1 MQYAN
6 ANTSRF
12 TFTIATG
19 SITKQVPF
27 HNELRVYQ
35 FDLTESLSDHFCLNI
50 DFICDDQN
58 IDYQSLVKKTALLT
72 IQGEDEVQYLNGI
85 ICEAQCIENGT
96 RFARYSAKV
105 VPMAWFLEYRKGCR
119 IFQELDVREIIS
131 LLFEEAGMVSGTH
144 FQWSTDRTYP
154 KRTFCTQYNE
164 TEWQFITRLMAE
176 EGIHFHYQQSA
187 DKHLMIIG
195 DSKTALSPVDNEATI
210 PYVKNSGL
218 TETSEHINQFA
229 FSENIQ
235 SGKSTLRDYNF
246 KTPRRSL
253 EKFNQNKFNPT
264 LEDYHYPGEYK
275 TEAEAEFYTTLKQE
289 QYNAQIKAGEGTSN
303 VQRLRAGKL
312 FTQTGHRYRA
322 NNIEHLITHV
332 FHEGKQ
338 PQSLDE
344 DASTNMDDG
353 TRYQNTFNTMPADTL
368 FRPKPIKR
376 TSLIHGQQNAFIT
389 GPEGEEIYVNEYG
402 QVKVQLLWDREGQ
415 YNEKTTCWL
424 RVNNELAGNQWG
436 QIMTPRIGQHVFI
449 EFEHGNPDRPL
460 ISGRSYNGDSL
471 PPYTLPANKTRSTMK
486 TNSSPGGDGYNE
498 IRYEDKKS
506 QEQIYFHSEKDQDI
520 RCKNDRREHIEN
532 TRSLIVD
539 NEQHEHIKV
548 NQHQKVNNNY
558 QHKVGSKLS
567 QDIGNRLHIK
577 AGSNFLQ
584 SAGNEVHIKSA
595 SSTIL
600 DAGSEITFKASG
612 GFIKIDPS
620 GVTINGIKVNLNS
633 GGSPGSAS
641 ASSPIT
647 PFQAVEADKDKPGQN
662 FKPITPE
669 AAYKLSQFLFSK
681 GAGNERTLDTD
692 KFGGCKPC
700 TEAAE
705 KGKDKSVLL

>member
-1 MQYAN
+1 
-6 ANTSRF
+6 
-12 TFTIATG
+12 
-19 SITKQVPF
+19 
-27 HNELRVYQ
+27 
-35 FDLTESLSDHFCLNI
+35 
-50 DFICDDQN
+50 
-58 IDYQSLVKKTALLT
+58 
-72 IQGEDEVQYLNGI
+72 
-85 ICEAQCIENGT
+85 
-96 RFARYSAKV
+96 
-105 VPMAWFLEYRKGCR
+105 
-119 IFQELDVREIIS
+119 
-131 LLFEEAGMVSGTH
+131 
-144 FQWSTDRTYP
+144 
-154 KRTFCTQYNE
+154 
-164 TEWQFITRLMAE
+164 
-176 EGIHFHYQQSA
+176 
-187 DKHLMIIG
+187 
-195 DSKTALSPVDNEATI
+195 
-210 PYVKNSGL
+210 
-218 TETSEHINQFA
+218 
-229 FSENIQ
+229 
-235 SGKSTLRDYNF
+235 
-246 KTPRRSL
+246 
-253 EKFNQNKFNPT
+253 
-264 LEDYHYPGEYK
+264 
-275 TEAEAEFYTTLKQE
+275 
-289 QYNAQIKAGEGTSN
+289 
-303 VQRLRAGKL
+303 
-312 FTQTGHRYRA
+312 
-322 NNIEHLITHV
+322 
-332 FHEGKQ
+332 
-338 PQSLDE
+338 
-344 DASTNMDDG
+344 
-353 TRYQNTFNTMPADTL
+353 MPADTL

-402 QVKVQLLWDREGQ
+402 QVKVQFLWDREGQ

-548 NQHQKVNNNY
+548 NQHQKINNNY

-584 SAGNEVHIKSA
+584 SAGNEIHIKSA

-641 ASSPIT
+641 ESSPNN
-647 PFQAVEADKDKPGQN
+647 PFQAVEADKDKPGQS

-681 GAGNERTLDTD
+681 GAGNERQIDE
-692 KFGGCKPC
+692 KAGCKPC
-700 TEAAE
+700 EAAAKKTSE
-705 KGKDKSVLL
+705 QQWQVHISYNTP